1 MFWYKFAGGSIT
13 FAGKTAIKTWFMVII
28 RKLVKRKVYSSFK
41 DNIWNTDLADQFL
54 LCIIYIF
61 SK

>member
-13 FAGKTAIKTWFMVII
+13 CAGKTAIKIWFMVII

>member
-13 FAGKTAIKTWFMVII
+13 CAGKTAIKTWFMVII

-54 LCIIYIF
+54 LCIIYVF